1 MVKCQ
6 DCKSEMV
13 YRPQENDDI
22 ILVCPN
28 PDCDFQSQFIKLD
41 QSHTLVDQVEDIAT
55 KEIDEISDVEDKS
68 DLNVIVNQSDREIEP
83 EKLVQEMDVVSESYG
98 SQTLLTRTGKLDEFI
113 IYCVDFSTRMDI
125 EIPIED
131 RLPKEW
137 KNKIAND
144 RILSDVLKNEL
155 IELINPP
162 ISFFNAILFT
172 LSIFLLE
179 NIKKMTFEDFNSF
192 QVISLAG
199 NSDEIFRFPSFIE
212 DTTPDIIIDFIK
224 IVNITRQEYRVNDDL
239 TYRNFSL
246 AIQNISDL
254 ITELRESYPHEKV
267 QIYLLTI
274 GNNKTKEN
282 KYINPI
288 REIKEKLEDLMPFSF
303 NIINFNGIGLEKFFG
318 QITRRFSGQ
327 YSRENTFKGLI
338 NSILYNQYGTDPYQE
353 LSRIQDLKSETP
365 IKKEPEKINKV
376 LKPKSTEKIEILSEI
391 KDVDIGIQENDIGLK
406 DIDIK
411 INERDIKEINET
423 LPDINLRR
431 KADNNLDQ
439 LIEEL
444 R

>member
-1 MVKCQ
+1 MVKCR
-6 DCKSEMV
+6 DCKTEMV
-13 YRPQENDDI
+13 YRPLNKDEI

-28 PDCDFQSQFIKLD
+28 TSCEFQSQPIKLD
-41 QSHTLVDQVEDIAT
+41 QSHTLLEQVE
-55 KEIDEISDVEDKS
+55 EFDEISGVEDKS
-68 DLNVIVNQSDREIEP
+68 DLPLTVNLSEYEIEL
-83 EKLVQEMDVVSESYG
+83 EELVQKSDVISESCG
-98 SQTLLTRTGKLDEFI
+98 SQTLLPRTGKLDEFI

-131 RLPKEW
+131 PLANEW
-137 KNKIAND
+137 KDKIAND
-144 RILSDVLKNEL
+144 HLLSDTLKNEL

-162 ISFFNAILFT
+162 LSFFNATLFT

-199 NSDEIFRFPSFIE
+199 NTDEIFRFPSFIE

-224 IVNITRQEYRVNDDL
+224 IMNITRQEYRANGDL

-267 QIYLLTI
+267 KIYLLSI
-274 GNNKTKEN
+274 GNNKTKDN

-303 NIINFNGIGLEKFFG
+303 NIINFNGPGLENFFV
-318 QITRRFSGQ
+318 QIARRFSGQ
-327 YSRENTFKGLI
+327 YSRENTFKGLV
-338 NSILYNQYGTDPYQE
+338 NSILFHQYGTDNYQE
-353 LSRIQDLKSETP
+353 FSKIQDLEVETP
-365 IKKEPEKINKV
+365 IKKESKE
-376 LKPKSTEKIEILSEI
+376 IEILKEI
-391 KDVDIGIQENDIGLK
+391 NDMDVGIQDDDNVLK
-406 DIDIK
+406 DIDFK
-411 INERDIKEINET
+411 VKEKDIKNNEVA
-423 LPDINLRR
+423 LFDITLRR
-431 KADNNLDQ
+431 KADKDLEK

-444 R
+444 RCD